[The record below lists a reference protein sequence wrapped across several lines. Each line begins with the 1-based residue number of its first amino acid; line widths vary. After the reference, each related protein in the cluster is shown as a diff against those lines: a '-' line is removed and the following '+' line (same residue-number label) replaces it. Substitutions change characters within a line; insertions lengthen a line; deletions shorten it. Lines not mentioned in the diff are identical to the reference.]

1 MKNKY
6 LEVFHLWNYIY
17 EQNKIIEVK
26 KLFTAPSKKLQASM

>member
-6 LEVFHLWNYIY
+6 LEVFYLWNYIY

-26 KLFTAPSKKLQASM
+26 KLFIAFSKKLQAFM